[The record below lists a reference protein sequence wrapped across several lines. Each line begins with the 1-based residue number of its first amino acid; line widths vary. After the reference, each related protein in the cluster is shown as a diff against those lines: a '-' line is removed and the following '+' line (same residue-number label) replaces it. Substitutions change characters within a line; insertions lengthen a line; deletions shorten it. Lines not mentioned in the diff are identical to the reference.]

1 MKIKE
6 GYLLREVAG
15 SNIVVPLGAAE
26 MDLGG
31 MMTLNEV
38 GAFVWHALEE
48 DTTEEQIVNALLSE
62 YDVEAAVAAR
72 DVHSYIEKLKEK
84 GIIED

>member
-26 MDLGG
+26 LDLGG

-48 DTTEEQIVNALLSE
+48 NTNEEQIVKALLSE
-62 YDVEAAVAAR
+62 YDVEEAVAAR
-72 DVHSYIEKLKEK
+72 DVHTYIEKLREK
-84 GIIED
+84 GLIED